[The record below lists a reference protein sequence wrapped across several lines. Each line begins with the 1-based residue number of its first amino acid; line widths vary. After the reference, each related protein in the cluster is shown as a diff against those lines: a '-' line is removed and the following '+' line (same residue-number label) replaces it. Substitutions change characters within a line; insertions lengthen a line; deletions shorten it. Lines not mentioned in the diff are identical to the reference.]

1 MLIAQS
7 ILPHIS
13 QLDRSFRAGIHEP
26 IAAFWMKL
34 GGRDDFSELFHIRWL
49 DVDDVETLILDV
61 EVPQIDAEV
70 VTTYERLPIA
80 IDGYAVYVVGMSVC
94 IISARNSG
102 DDGVVVSQPGQLEG
116 RCVAK

>member
-7 ILPHIS
+7 VLPHIG
-13 QLDRSFRAGIHEP
+13 QFNRSFRAGIHEP

-34 GGRDDFSELFHIRWL
+34 GCRNDFSQLFHVRWF
-49 DVDDVETLILDV
+49 DVNDVEALILNV
-61 EVPQIDAEV
+61 EIPKIDAQV

-80 IDGYAVYVVGMSVC
+80 IDRYAIYVVGMSVC
-94 IISARNSG
+94 VISARNSG
-102 DDGVVVSQPGQLEG
+102 DDGVVVGQPGEFEG